1 MGTLIT
7 IKQERTMQTF
17 SIQDFFAKLFETE
30 STRLL
35 LENPSIFSTEAMENY
50 ICIITEIP
58 LQEYINYSQAHPLC
72 SEITSKDITQLS
84 SIEDCTI
91 NMCNLMIERGNCGLS
106 LPEIASGLHADN
118 NYKDNLVALTKYG
131 ENQVKTASQLG
142 LSVFWKDLWY
152 LTSVGYVFPQLK
164 DEQRYKYLAINLIRD
179 PFYNR
184 VIDSLCKRD
193 TCLMDFMGI
202 LSESTQKRRSS
213 SCSRVI
219 SFFISQCRCEG
230 VNIYS
235 LKSK

>member
-1 MGTLIT
+1 
-7 IKQERTMQTF
+7 MQTF
-17 SIQDFFAKLFETE
+17 SIQDFFAKRFETE
-30 STRLL
+30 STQLF
-35 LENPSIFSTEAMENY
+35 LENPSIFSAEAMENY

-58 LQEYINYSQAHPLC
+58 LHEYISYLQDHPIC
-72 SEITSKDITQLS
+72 AEITSKDITQLS

-91 NMCNLMIERGNCGLS
+91 NMCNLMIEQGNSGLS

-142 LSVFWKDLWY
+142 LCVFWKEHWY
-152 LTSVGYVFPQLK
+152 LTSVGYIFPQLK
-164 DEQRYKYLAINLIRD
+164 EEQRYKYLAINLIRD
-179 PFYNR
+179 PFYSR

-193 TCLMDFMGI
+193 TCLTDFMGI

-213 SCSRVI
+213 SCNRVI
-219 SFFISQCRCEG
+219 SFFISQCRYEG